1 MRSPLHLGFKL
12 ALGWRD
18 RVRQGDLPAPGAD
31 LYASLSEAGFA
42 FFEFGTGT
50 CRRERER
57 ALLAREAAA
66 CAERGLRTSL
76 HPYTKGEENPAAFG
90 ASGECPAALLAMLEA
105 ASAAAGTAGAPAR
118 LVIHPAE
125 GTHDP
130 ASGSRAD
137 CRRRLAGRSLGYFDV
152 MRQLCAADF
161 PHVLP
166 AVEYQM
172 PTADGSPAVRIGDVP
187 DELME
192 VSAGLGLCLDIG
204 HHLLAVDLYGVDPIP
219 PDGLLRRVEAV
230 HLHDVVDGRDH
241 QVISA
246 GSDRAR
252 ACMEALVD
260 AGFTGDVTLEYSMAA
275 IGEAGSFERVM
286 EQSVGALAAWLA

>member
-1 MRSPLHLGFKL
+1 MRVPLQI
-12 ALGWRD
+12 GWRD
-18 RVRQGDLPAPGAD
+18 HVRHGDLPAPGAD

-66 CAERGLRTSL
+66 CAECGLRTSL

-90 ASGECPAALLAMLEA
+90 TSGECPAALLAMLEA
-105 ASAAAGTAGAPAR
+105 ASAGAPAR
-118 LVIHPAE
+118 LVTHPAE
-125 GTHDP
+125 WTHEP
-130 ASGSRAD
+130 ASGARAD
-137 CRRRLAGRSLGYFDV
+137 WRRRLAGRSRGYFDV
-152 MRQLCAADF
+152 MKELCAADF

-187 DELME
+187 GELME
-192 VSAGLGLCLDIG
+192 VSAGLGLCLDTG
-204 HHLLAVDLYGVDPIP
+204 HHLLAIDRYGVEPIP

-241 QVISA
+241 RVIST

-252 ACMEALVD
+252 ACIEALLD
-260 AGFTGDVTLEYSMAA
+260 AGFTGDVTLEYSMGA
-275 IGEAGSFERVM
+275 IREAGSFERVID
-286 EQSVGALAAWLA
+286 ESLSTLAAWLA